1 MKKIGLLMRV
11 LFSNFG
17 QIGRKICRVNFSYQ
31 IQSLISPRVSLRTF
45 ESGKIECVAG
55 VFDLCGHEIDTHS
68 IKDGLCTGHGN
79 GCNQSDQRIRTKL
92 FIEIQKKSGSG

>member
-1 MKKIGLLMRV
+1 MSNISVPYSNLQNNLL
-11 LFSNFG
+11 
-17 QIGRKICRVNFSYQ
+17 QHE
-31 IQSLISPRVSLRTF
+31 LRQDHAGCK
-45 ESGKIECVAG
+45 SGEGGNQRSSQCVAG